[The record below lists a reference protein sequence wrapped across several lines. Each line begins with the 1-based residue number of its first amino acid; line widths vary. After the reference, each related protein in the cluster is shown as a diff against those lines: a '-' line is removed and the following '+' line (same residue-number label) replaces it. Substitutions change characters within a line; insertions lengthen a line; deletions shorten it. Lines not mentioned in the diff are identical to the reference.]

1 MSFSDQPSVESAA
14 AALQAYERAR
24 GAAVGPRPTP
34 AWYPAAR
41 GGLAA
46 VSYGLTFTTILTR
59 HPAPWEA
66 VLSLVAV
73 LAFLGVHAA
82 AVRPGGV
89 LVLPKNDPRRQ
100 AKLRAHWWS
109 MLVWP
114 LGWLPGAVVGLCA
127 GDALLGL
134 RVGAVTSSLALGVHL
149 WWSSARER
157 RLVLEAGQA

>member
-1 MSFSDQPSVESAA
+1 MSVTDQPSAASAA
-14 AALQAYERAR
+14 AALQDYQRAH

-41 GGLAA
+41 GILAA
-46 VSYGLTFTTILTR
+46 VSYGVTFTTMLTR
-59 HPAPWEA
+59 HPSVWQL
-66 VLSLVAV
+66 VLSLVAI

-89 LVLPKNDPRRQ
+89 FVLPKDDPRRQ

-114 LGWLPGAVVGLCA
+114 LGWLPGLPVGLWTA
-127 GDALLGL
+127 DAVLGL
-134 RVGAVTSSLALGVHL
+134 RVGAVTSSLAIGVHL
-149 WWSSARER
+149 WWSTARER
-157 RLVLEAGQA
+157 RLVLEAGRP